1 MTSKPRRDA
10 PPGLHRLP
18 GKARKPRYLL
28 RLYIT
33 GTTPQSLR
41 ALANIKR
48 ICEERLRGHYRLD
61 VIDLYQQPQLAQSAQ
76 IVAAPT
82 LIKQMP
88 LPARRILGDM
98 SKTERVLAGL
108 GVLPTST

>member
-1 MTSKPRRDA
+1 MRSKQPRDA
-10 PPGLHRLP
+10 S
-18 GKARKPRYLL
+18 ARFEELLAKIRSPQYVL

-33 GTTPQSLR
+33 GTTPQSVR

-48 ICEERLRGHYRLD
+48 ICEEHLPGSYRLD
-61 VIDLYQQPQLAQSAQ
+61 VIDLYQQPHLAQGAQ

-98 SKTERVLAGL
+98 SRTERVLAGL
-108 GVLPTST
+108 GLN